1 MYKVNRGDYMLLEV
15 PKIKKIQ
22 FHGGSAKIKLDEFNK
37 KIKIVSFE
45 GDIKNLVQELMIISD
60 KNKVG
65 KIFYVAPKERV
76 KEFKNE
82 GFIMEAKIYDF
93 LKGEPGYFLSKFV
106 TDERK
111 MSIVIPEEEEVLIR
125 SREYADEHY
134 EYDKYDKYLIRN
146 AGKEDAEQLAELYD
160 SVFETYPSPMNDSDY
175 IKFVMD
181 NDVFFKIAVYENR
194 IVSAA
199 SADMDPINLNV
210 EMTDCATDKL
220 HRGKGLVGRLIF
232 ELEKELKNKHYKV
245 LYSMARSIST
255 GMNIVFSKHDYEYS
269 GRLVNHCHIC
279 GKFEDMNIWVKV
291 L

>member
-1 MYKVNRGDYMLLEV
+1 MIL
-15 PKIKKIQ
+15 
-22 FHGGSAKIKLDEFNK
+22 SDE
-37 KIKIVSFE
+37 
-45 GDIKNLVQELMIISD
+45 
-60 KNKVG
+60 NKVG
-65 KIFYVAPKERV
+65 KIFYVAPKERI
-76 KEFKNE
+76 KEFKDE
-82 GFIMEAKIYDF
+82 GFIMEAKVYNF
-93 LKGEPGYFLSKFV
+93 LKGKPGYFLSKFV
-106 TDERK
+106 TDKRK
-111 MSIVIPEEEEVLIR
+111 MSIVIPEEEEVLII
-125 SREYADEHY
+125 SREYSDENY
-134 EYDKYDKYLIRN
+134 KYDKYNKYLIRN
-146 AGKEDAEQLAELYD
+146 AGKEDAEQLAKLYD
-160 SVFETYPSPMNDSDY
+160 SVFETYPSPMNNSDY

-181 NDVFFKIAVYENR
+181 NDVFFKVAIYENR

-232 ELEKELKNKHYKV
+232 ELEKELKHKEYKV

-279 GKFEDMNIWVKV
+279 GSFEDMNIWVKV

>member
-1 MYKVNRGDYMLLEV
+1 MLLEI
-15 PKIKKIQ
+15 PKIENIQ
-22 FHGGSAKIKLDEFNK
+22 FHGGTVKVKVDEFNQ

-45 GDIKNLVQELMIISD
+45 GEVENLVDRLMTLSN

-65 KIFYVAPKERV
+65 KIFYVSPKE
-76 KEFKNE
+76 KIEEFKAE
-82 GFIMEAKIYDF
+82 GFIMEAKVYNF
-93 LKGEPGYFLSKFV
+93 LNGKPGYFLSKFV

-111 MSIVIPEEEEVLIR
+111 MSMVIPEEEEVLIK
-125 SREYADEHY
+125 SREYADEDY
-134 EYDKYDKYLIRN
+134 EYDKYNKYFIRN
-146 AGKEDAEQLAELYD
+146 ASKEDAKQLAELYD
-160 SVFETYPSPMNDSDY
+160 SVFETYPSPMNNPDY

-181 NDVFFKIAVYENR
+181 HDVFFKIAVYENK

-210 EMTDCATDKL
+210 EMTDCATDRS

-232 ELEKELKNKHYKV
+232 ELEKELKNKQYKV

-279 GKFEDMNIWVKV
+279 GKFEDMNIWVKI